1 MVGLAGAPDFSVS
14 DSITLTRD
22 ELATLTSLKQP
33 KRQAAWLQ
41 ARGWVFEEPH
51 GRGIPKVDRAYY
63 LSRMSG
69 QASAATAAREKPRL
83 DIFTK
88 A

>member
-1 MVGLAGAPDFSVS
+1 MTD
-14 DSITLTRD
+14 ITLTRE
-22 ELATLTSLKQP
+22 ELATLTGLKQP
-33 KRQAAWLQ
+33 KRQAAWLR
-41 ARGWVFEEPH
+41 ARQWVFEEPH

-69 QASAATAAREKPRL
+69 QVVAAAGRELPRL
-83 DIFTK
+83 DFFTK

>member
-1 MVGLAGAPDFSVS
+1 MS

-22 ELATLTSLKQP
+22 ELAALTSLKQP
-33 KRQAAWLQ
+33 KRMAAWL
-41 ARGWVFEEPH
+41 RMRHWVFEEPH

-69 QASAATAAREKPRL
+69 QVQATEVREKPRL

-88 A
+88 V